1 MKQEYQEFIAKV
13 RKDGGRLL
21 PFPCPLCRE
30 KIETLAPPEGDLW
43 DTLATCPHCEGTFFK
58 RATATKVE
66 AISLDEAYQW
76 QK

>member
-1 MKQEYQEFIAKV
+1 VQ
-13 RKDGGRLL
+13 G
-21 PFPCPLCRE
+21 

-43 DTLATCPHCEGTFFK
+43 DTLATCPHCEGTFSSVLHN
-58 RATATKVE
+58 RVE